1 MYTVKSNVFMYIRWK
16 MPQISKSDMI
26 ETIVLNM
33 HTVFFI
39 KAIFKHLSIFKQY
52 MYAQC

>member
-1 MYTVKSNVFMYIRWK
+1 MYTVKSYVFMYIRWK

-33 HTVFFI
+33 HTVFYQSNI
-39 KAIFKHLSIFKQY
+39 KTSFDI
-52 MYAQC
+52 